1 MAKGGR
7 RSNLLPSSPNI
18 SRYAKEVMIWRP
30 PRLRRDLTC
39 RHEQTAGGTSVII
52 RHPASRRFFRLEE
65 TEYFIARQLDG
76 KTSIAAI
83 RQRTEREFDGELP
96 IADLYAFLQT
106 LKKNGLLETGD
117 AREKDARRKPKR
129 FRGTPLYC
137 RIQLCDPCEL
147 LKRLAR
153 RTRFFFTRAFVVL
166 SAVAILLA
174 AGTTAANWQEF
185 REDLPRLYHSSAVPA
200 LILILFVV
208 IVAHEFGHGL
218 TCTYFGGEV
227 HEMGFAMI
235 FLQPAFYC
243 NVSDA
248 WLFPEKSK
256 RLWVGFAGPYFE
268 LFLWALAVFTWRI
281 TEPETWINFV
291 ALSVM
296 ATSGVKTLL
305 NLNPIIKL
313 DGYYL
318 LSDYL
323 ELPNLRRRSFRQ
335 VGSFVER
342 LFGFG
347 SEDEEREK
355 LSPQERRIFWIYGTV
370 ALAGSFSLLAYII
383 VGAGSTLV
391 EGRSPTAVLV
401 TLMLLFMKF
410 RRRFRRMFANPN
422 AASGSFDD
430 MDFDTQ
436 DDDKNADEPIHAGDD
451 GSFGTAEKP
460 RPLHNPMALRDEGEA
475 DTTIRAPAGSENGSK
490 VDTSTASDKSQDL
503 STVSALEG
511 PPRQNQAAR
520 SEGEEPSEPVQD
532 SEPERHAKRE
542 RKTGRGRHRHIR
554 RVVWLALAIS
564 GTAAL
569 FYGDWEAQAGG
580 PLDILPVRNADIR
593 AEIDG
598 LVDQVLVT
606 EGDVVRKGDLVAR
619 LSTRE
624 NESTLEQTEGQIQQ
638 LNAQLRLQVSGPTPD
653 EIEVAKTAVAK
664 AKDNLNFARVKLDA
678 TNELFKNNLVARLE
692 LETAEG
698 FYATAKDDQA
708 DAEGRLKVLLNGT
721 RPEQIDQTKAQISSL
736 QAQQRF
742 LEGQIRRAEVRSR
755 VDGMVATP
763 ELELKELV
771 GQVVLKG
778 ALIAKVFELQK
789 TIVEIAVPEN
799 EIPDVAVGQKVV
811 LKVRAYPDESFAG
824 AVTSIAT
831 SAFAPTSSG
840 EGGAL
845 LPTSPSPGS
854 NSAPK
859 TILVT
864 TEINNHS
871 LLLKPGMTGHAK
883 IFCGRRR
890 LIDLIKRRLARTIKV
905 QLWSWW

>member
-1 MAKGGR
+1 MGNF
-7 RSNLLPSSPNI
+7 RSP
-18 SRYAKEVMIWRP
+18 
-30 PRLRRDLTC
+30 TC
-39 RHEQTAGGTSVII
+39 
-52 RHPASRRFFRLEE
+52 
-65 TEYFIARQLDG
+65 
-76 KTSIAAI
+76 
-83 RQRTEREFDGELP
+83 
-96 IADLYAFLQT
+96 
-106 LKKNGLLETGD
+106 
-117 AREKDARRKPKR
+117 
-129 FRGTPLYC
+129 
-137 RIQLCDPCEL
+137 
-147 LKRLAR
+147 
-153 RTRFFFTRAFVVL
+153 TRSF
-166 SAVAILLA
+166 VAILLA
-174 AGTTAANWQEF
+174 LGITAANWQEF

-436 DDDKNADEPIHAGDD
+436 DDDNNADEPILTGDG
-451 GSFGTAEKP
+451 GSFGAAEKP
-460 RPLHNPMALRDEGEA
+460 RPLHNPMALRDEGKA
-475 DTTIRAPAGSENGSK
+475 DTTIRAPAGSENGSNA
-490 VDTSTASDKSQDL
+490 DTSMASDKSQDL
-503 STVSALEG
+503 SAVSALEG
-511 PPRQNQAAR
+511 APRHDQASR
-520 SEGEEPSEPVQD
+520 NEGNEPSEPVQD
-532 SEPERHAKRE
+532 SEPERHTKRE
-542 RKTGRGRHRHIR
+542 SKTGRGRHRHIR

-569 FYGDWEAQAGG
+569 FYVDWEAQAGG

-598 LVDQVLVT
+598 LVDKVLVT
-606 EGDVVRKGDLVAR
+606 EGEVVRKGDLVAR

-624 NESTLEQTEGQIQQ
+624 NASTLEQTEGQIQQ
-638 LNAQLRLQVSGPTPD
+638 LNAQLRLQVTGPTPD

-664 AKDNLNFARVKLDA
+664 ATDNLNFALVKLDA
-678 TNELFKNNLVARLE
+678 TKELFKNNLVARLE
-692 LETAEG
+692 LETTEDL
-698 FYATAKDDQA
+698 YATAKDDLA
-708 DAEGRLKVLLNGT
+708 DAEGKLKVLLNGT

-742 LEGQIRRAEVRSR
+742 LEGQIKRAEVRSR
-755 VDGMVATP
+755 VDGIVATP
-763 ELELKELV
+763 DLELKELV

-811 LKVRAYPDESFAG
+811 LKVRAYPDESFTG
-824 AVTSIAT
+824 AVASIAT

-845 LPTSPSPGS
+845 LPTSASPGS
-854 NSAPK
+854 SSAPK

-864 TEINNHS
+864 TEINNRS

-883 IFCGRRR
+883 DRFFDETGALGVRR
-890 LIDLIKRRLARTIKV
+890 
-905 QLWSWW
+905 